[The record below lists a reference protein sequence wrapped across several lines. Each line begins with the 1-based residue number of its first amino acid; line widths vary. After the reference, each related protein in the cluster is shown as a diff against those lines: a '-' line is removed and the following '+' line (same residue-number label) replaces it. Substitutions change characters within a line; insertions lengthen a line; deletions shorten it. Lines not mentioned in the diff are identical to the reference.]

1 MNWRLKHHTAIVLLL
16 AGIVLVQFF
25 HVLVLVGIIPFD
37 DVGGGRIKSKQYMY
51 LLESFALC
59 ANFLLIFI
67 LLIKGK
73 FIPEYLSIRH
83 VNWLL
88 EIFGF
93 FFMLN
98 TVGNLFSTSSNE
110 KVIFAPLALMFAI
123 LVYFILRRTKYYR
136 LESLLKKRA

>member
-16 AGIVLVQFF
+16 AGIVLVQSF

-37 DVGGGRIKSKQYMY
+37 DVGGGRIKSRQDMY

-98 TVGNLFSTSSNE
+98 TGGNLVSSSSLE
-110 KVIFAPLALMFAI
+110 QFVFAPLTLFFSVLI
-123 LVYFILRRTKYYR
+123 YWVLRSNTN
-136 LESLLKKRA
+136 L

>member
-37 DVGGGRIKSKQYMY
+37 DVGGGRIKSRQDMY
-51 LLESFALC
+51 QLESFALC

-73 FIPEYLSIRH
+73 FIPEYLSIRR

-88 EIFGF
+88 QIFGF
-93 FFMLN
+93 FFLLN
-98 TVGNLFSTSSNE
+98 TVGNLVSSSSLE
-110 KVIFAPLALMFAI
+110 QFVFAPLT
-123 LVYFILRRTKYYR
+123 LVFTGLIYWVLRSNTN
-136 LESLLKKRA
+136 L